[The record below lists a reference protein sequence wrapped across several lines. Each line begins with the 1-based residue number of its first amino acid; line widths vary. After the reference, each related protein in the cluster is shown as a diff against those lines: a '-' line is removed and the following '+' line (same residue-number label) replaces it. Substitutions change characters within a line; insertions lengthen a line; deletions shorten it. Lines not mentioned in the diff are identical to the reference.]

1 MIKGN
6 KLWLQLTPTEANAIM
21 VMLDSEME
29 MVHTHSG
36 IDLKEWETLDLEGY
50 KLVAYKN
57 YKEWYMENC
66 ADS

>member
-36 IDLKEWETLDLEGY
+36 IDLKEWETLDLEAY
-50 KLVAYKN
+50 KLLAFRKF
-57 YKEWYMENC
+57 KKWYMENC
-66 ADS
+66 DG